1 MLEKIKLKSWMKW
14 RKKSG
19 KTVTRDEK
27 VEDRMPYQY
36 PRMIKSRSLSQMH
49 CCLTAVL
56 DRLQKWWLK
65 KLQSGALALME
76 CCQLWFFET
85 HALLIQLSLS
95 LSLSLSLYFTMRGSW
110 CWEKVIIFVVVVW
123 IMMMIIVV
131 ENHAAKTWFKLL
143 SHNPSFRIMILASFA
158 C

>member
-1 MLEKIKLKSWMKW
+1 MDEMAE
-14 RKKSG
+14 KSG

-76 CCQLWFFET
+76 CCQLCFFET
-85 HALLIQLSLS
+85 HALLIQLCLS
-95 LSLSLSLYFTMRGSW
+95 LSLSLFLSLSLSLFYHERELMLR
-110 CWEKVIIFVVVVW
+110 K
-123 IMMMIIVV
+123 
-131 ENHAAKTWFKLL
+131 
-143 SHNPSFRIMILASFA
+143 SHNFCGGGLDNDDDYCSGKPCCKNMIQASEPQS
-158 C
+158 